1 MKNSILK
8 NKKFISLISLMTAS
22 LGLCLFFCSCSNK
35 EKRNEIT
42 QSVEVAERGVV
53 FVPIDDDDDFAKKL
67 DLVNKIS
74 DGLIM
79 CDSGTILPYYN
90 SKIDDTNVKIAFQFS
105 DDDNS
110 FTPDTKK
117 IYAVFYEKIT
127 YNSAVIEEGKTS
139 LADLQRIIKNPEIK
153 TEPGFG
159 YFIHLDT
166 FDIFFPID
174 SYPTTNSVVSFI
186 RQKPNQIYFHG
197 DVNGIYKKDDGKLIL
212 RFRQD
217 ADEYSYKTISYSLQ
231 GFSVS
236 ENYDKDFKPNYYE
249 LCKKNQELTE
259 NNPVIKK
266 IIWDDVE
273 KFKAEFLRE
282 NHLDDKYFNYNCL
295 CYNEGPDYTT
305 AFYTIWDGDGEYT
318 TTVLKTD
325 KAGNIILQDVL
336 FPDEKKSVL
345 GAFTVTSDSYLLLIY
360 DSYTDTT
367 WVNIFKF

>member
-8 NKKFISLISLMTAS
+8 NKKFISLISLMTVS

-105 DDDNS
+105 DDHS

-139 LADLQRIIKNPEIK
+139 LADLQKIIKNPEIQ

-159 YFIHLDT
+159 HFIHLGT

-174 SYPTTNSVVSFI
+174 SYPTANSVVSFI
-186 RQKPNQIYFHG
+186 RQK
-197 DVNGIYKKDDGKLIL
+197 
-212 RFRQD
+212 R
-217 ADEYSYKTISYSLQ
+217 
-231 GFSVS
+231 
-236 ENYDKDFKPNYYE
+236 
-249 LCKKNQELTE
+249 
-259 NNPVIKK
+259 
-266 IIWDDVE
+266 
-273 KFKAEFLRE
+273 
-282 NHLDDKYFNYNCL
+282 
-295 CYNEGPDYTT
+295 
-305 AFYTIWDGDGEYT
+305 
-318 TTVLKTD
+318 
-325 KAGNIILQDVL
+325 
-336 FPDEKKSVL
+336 
-345 GAFTVTSDSYLLLIY
+345 
-360 DSYTDTT
+360 
-367 WVNIFKF
+367 